1 VENSTNDKNKTD
13 RVDAKIIELLQQN
26 GRMPNTE
33 ISKILKISETTVRK
47 RLKKLIDEQ
56 FIQVIAVCNL
66 LKLDN
71 QVSGNIK
78 LKVDPTKTSSIIE
91 ELNKLDGLW
100 YIAHMTGVFDF
111 DLEFQ
116 LESQNDLGSLIE
128 SINQIDG
135 VLSLETSF
143 LLQQI
148 KNRYDWGSPK

>member
-1 VENSTNDKNKTD
+1 MENSTNDKNKTD